1 MTIDIRV
8 TKSAATLS
16 CVHKGQM
23 MTKKVQAMYLDSF
36 EVAAVLQNLA
46 KALAA
51 VKVDVPVTIT
61 LVGNDYVSNIV
72 KGTTCLRQNYK
83 SNFKKPN
90 GSDAYLAEHWREVFK
105 SARAGALLEN
115 NLLTFKH
122 EYDNKKISNWT
133 GD

>member
-23 MTKKVQAMYLDSF
+23 MTKKVQAMYLESF

-51 VKVDVPVTIT
+51 VKADVPVTVT
-61 LVGNDYVSNIV
+61 LVGNDYVSNVV
-72 KGTTCLRQNYK
+72 KGTTYLRQNCR

-90 GSDAYLAEHWREVFK
+90 CSDAYLAEHWRNVFK
-105 SARAGALLEN
+105 TARVKALLEN
-115 NLLTFKH
+115 NLLTFRH
-122 EYDNKKISNWT
+122 EYNKKISNWT

>member
-23 MTKKVQAMYLDSF
+23 MTKKVQAMYLESF

-46 KALAA
+46 KALEA

-72 KGTTCLRQNYK
+72 KGTTYLRQNYK

>member
-8 TKSAATLS
+8 TKSTATLS
-16 CVHKGQM
+16 CMHKGEM
-23 MTKKVQAMYLDSF
+23 MTKKVQAMYLESF

-51 VKVDVPVTIT
+51 VKLDVPVTVT
-61 LVGNDYVSNIV
+61 LIGNDYVANVV
-72 KGTTCLRQNYK
+72 KGTTYLRQNYR

-105 SARAGALLEN
+105 SDRARALLEN
-115 NLLTFKH
+115 NLLTFRH
-122 EYDNKKISNWT
+122 EFDNKKISNWT
-133 GD
+133 DD

>member
-16 CVHKGQM
+16 CVHKGEM
-23 MTKKVQAMYLDSF
+23 RTKKVQVMYLESF

-46 KALAA
+46 KALAS
-51 VKVDVPVTIT
+51 VKVDVPVTVT
-61 LVGNDYVSNIV
+61 LVGNDYVANVV
-72 KGTTCLRQNYK
+72 KGTTYLRQNYK

>member
-23 MTKKVQAMYLDSF
+23 MTKKVQAMYLESF

-51 VKVDVPVTIT
+51 VKVDVPVTVT

-72 KGTTCLRQNYK
+72 KGTTYLRQNYK

-105 SARAGALLEN
+105 SARAKALLEN

>member
-8 TKSAATLS
+8 TKSTATLS
-16 CVHKGQM
+16 CMHKGEM
-23 MTKKVQAMYLDSF
+23 MTKKVQAIYLESF

-51 VKVDVPVTIT
+51 VKADVPVTVT
-61 LVGNDYVSNIV
+61 LVGNDYVANVV
-72 KGTTCLRQNYK
+72 KGTTYLRQNYK

-122 EYDNKKISNWT
+122 EFDNKKISNWT

>member
-16 CVHKGQM
+16 CVHKGEM
-23 MTKKVQAMYLDSF
+23 MTKKVQAMYLESF

-61 LVGNDYVSNIV
+61 LVGNDYVANVV
-72 KGTTCLRQNYK
+72 KGTTYLRQNYR

-105 SARAGALLEN
+105 SDRARALLEN

-122 EYDNKKISNWT
+122 EYNKKISNWT

>member
-16 CVHKGQM
+16 CVHKGEM
-23 MTKKVQAMYLDSF
+23 MTKKVQAMYLESF

-51 VKVDVPVTIT
+51 VKVDVPVTVT
-61 LVGNDYVSNIV
+61 LVGNDYVANVV
-72 KGTTCLRQNYK
+72 KGTTYLRQNCK
-83 SNFKKPN
+83 NNFKKPN

-105 SARAGALLEN
+105 STRAKALLEN

-122 EYDNKKISNWT
+122 EYNKKISNWT

>member
-16 CVHKGQM
+16 CVHKGEM
-23 MTKKVQAMYLDSF
+23 MTKKVQAMYLESF

-51 VKVDVPVTIT
+51 VKVDVPVTVT
-61 LVGNDYVSNIV
+61 LVGNDYVANVV
-72 KGTTCLRQNYK
+72 KGTTYLRQNYR

-105 SARAGALLEN
+105 SDRARALLEN
-115 NLLTFKH
+115 NLLTFRH
-122 EYDNKKISNWT
+122 EHNKKISNWT

>member
-16 CVHKGQM
+16 CVHKGEM
-23 MTKKVQAMYLDSF
+23 MTKKVQAMYLEPF

-51 VKVDVPVTIT
+51 VKVDVPVTVT
-61 LVGNDYVSNIV
+61 LVGNDYVANVV
-72 KGTTCLRQNYK
+72 KGTTYLRQNYR

-90 GSDAYLAEHWREVFK
+90 GSDAYLAEHWRNVFK
-105 SARAGALLEN
+105 SDRARALLEN
-115 NLLTFKH
+115 NLLTFRH
-122 EYDNKKISNWT
+122 EYNKKISNWT

>member
-8 TKSAATLS
+8 TKSTATLS
-16 CVHKGQM
+16 CMHKGEM
-23 MTKKVQAMYLDSF
+23 MTKKVQAIYLESF

-46 KALAA
+46 KALEA

-72 KGTTCLRQNYK
+72 KGTTYLRQNYK

-105 SARAGALLEN
+105 SDRARALLEN

-122 EYDNKKISNWT
+122 EFDNKKISNWT

>member
-51 VKVDVPVTIT
+51 VKTDVPVTVT
-61 LVGNDYVSNIV
+61 LVGNDYVSNVV
-72 KGTTCLRQNYK
+72 KGTTYLRQNCR
-83 SNFKKPN
+83 SNLKKPN

>member
-16 CVHKGQM
+16 CVHKGEM
-23 MTKKVQAMYLDSF
+23 MTKKVQAMYLESF

-51 VKVDVPVTIT
+51 VKTDVPVTVT

-72 KGTTCLRQNYK
+72 KGTTYLRQNYK

-105 SARAGALLEN
+105 SDRARTLLEN

-122 EYDNKKISNWT
+122 EYNKKISNWT

>member
-16 CVHKGQM
+16 CVHKGEM
-23 MTKKVQAMYLDSF
+23 MTKKVQAMYLESF

-46 KALAA
+46 KALEA

-72 KGTTCLRQNYK
+72 KGTTYLRQNYK

>member
-8 TKSAATLS
+8 TKSTATLS
-16 CVHKGQM
+16 CMHKGEM
-23 MTKKVQAMYLDSF
+23 MTKKVQAMYLESF

-46 KALAA
+46 KALEA

-72 KGTTCLRQNYK
+72 KGTTYLRQNYK

-105 SARAGALLEN
+105 SDRARALLEN

-122 EYDNKKISNWT
+122 EFDNKKISNWT

>member
-51 VKVDVPVTIT
+51 VKTDVPVTVT
-61 LVGNDYVSNIV
+61 LVGNDYVSNVV
-72 KGTTCLRQNYK
+72 KGTTYLRQNYK

>member
-23 MTKKVQAMYLDSF
+23 MTKKVQAMYLESF

-51 VKVDVPVTIT
+51 VKTDVPVTVT
-61 LVGNDYVSNIV
+61 LVGNDHVANVV
-72 KGTTCLRQNYK
+72 KGTTYLRQNCK
-83 SNFKKPN
+83 NNFKKPN

-105 SARAGALLEN
+105 STRARALLEN

-122 EYDNKKISNWT
+122 EYNKKISNWT

>member
-16 CVHKGQM
+16 CVHKGEM
-23 MTKKVQAMYLDSF
+23 MTKKVQAIYLESF

-46 KALAA
+46 KALEA
-51 VKVDVPVTIT
+51 VKVDVPVTVT
-61 LVGNDYVSNIV
+61 LVGNDYVANVV
-72 KGTTCLRQNYK
+72 KGTTYLRQNYR

>member
-8 TKSAATLS
+8 TKSTATLS
-16 CVHKGQM
+16 CMHKGQM
-23 MTKKVQAMYLDSF
+23 MTKKVQAIYLESF
-36 EVAAVLQNLA
+36 EVAAILQNLA
-46 KALAA
+46 KALEA

-61 LVGNDYVSNIV
+61 LVGNDYVNNLV
-72 KGTTCLRQNYK
+72 KGTTYLRQNYK

-105 SARAGALLEN
+105 SDRAGALLEN
-115 NLLTFKH
+115 NLLTFRH
-122 EYDNKKISNWT
+122 EYNNKKISNWT

>member
-1 MTIDIRV
+1 MTINIRV
-8 TKSAATLS
+8 TKASATLS
-16 CVHKGQM
+16 CVHKGEM
-23 MTKKVQAMYLDSF
+23 MTKKVQAMYLESF

-51 VKVDVPVTIT
+51 VKVDVPVTVT
-61 LVGNDYVSNIV
+61 LVGNDYVANVV
-72 KGTTCLRQNYK
+72 KGTTYLRQNYR

-105 SARAGALLEN
+105 SDRARTLLEN
-115 NLLTFKH
+115 NLLTFRH
-122 EYDNKKISNWT
+122 EYNNKKISNWT

>member
-23 MTKKVQAMYLDSF
+23 MTKKVQAIYLESF

-46 KALAA
+46 KALEA

-72 KGTTCLRQNYK
+72 KGTTYLRQNYK

>member
-8 TKSAATLS
+8 TKSTATLS
-16 CVHKGQM
+16 CMHKGEM
-23 MTKKVQAMYLDSF
+23 MTKKVQAIYLESF

-46 KALAA
+46 KALEA

-72 KGTTCLRQNYK
+72 KGTTYLRQNYK

-90 GSDAYLAEHWREVFK
+90 GSEAYLAEHWREVFK

>member
-8 TKSAATLS
+8 TKSTATLS
-16 CVHKGQM
+16 CMHKGEM
-23 MTKKVQAMYLDSF
+23 MAKKVQAIYLESF

-46 KALAA
+46 KALEA

-72 KGTTCLRQNYK
+72 KGTMYLRQNYK

-90 GSDAYLAEHWREVFK
+90 GSEAYLAEHWREVFK

-122 EYDNKKISNWT
+122 EYDNKKISNCA

>member
-1 MTIDIRV
+1 MTINIRV
-8 TKSAATLS
+8 TKASATLS
-16 CVHKGQM
+16 CVHKGEM
-23 MTKKVQAMYLDSF
+23 MTKKVQAMYLESF

-46 KALAA
+46 KALEA
-51 VKVDVPVTIT
+51 VKVDVPVTVT

-72 KGTTCLRQNYK
+72 KGTTYLRQNCR

-105 SARAGALLEN
+105 SDRARALLEN

-122 EYDNKKISNWT
+122 EYNKKISNWT

>member
-8 TKSAATLS
+8 TKSTATLS
-16 CVHKGQM
+16 CMHKGEM
-23 MTKKVQAMYLDSF
+23 MTKKVQAMYLESF

-72 KGTTCLRQNYK
+72 KGTTYLRQNYK

>member
-8 TKSAATLS
+8 TKSTATLS
-16 CVHKGQM
+16 CMHKGEM
-23 MTKKVQAMYLDSF
+23 MTKKVQAMYLESF

-46 KALAA
+46 KALEA

-72 KGTTCLRQNYK
+72 KGTTYLRQNYK

>member
-16 CVHKGQM
+16 CVHKGEM
-23 MTKKVQAMYLDSF
+23 MTKKVQAMYLESF

-51 VKVDVPVTIT
+51 VKVDVPVTVT
-61 LVGNDYVSNIV
+61 LVGNDYVANVV
-72 KGTTCLRQNYK
+72 KGTTYLRQNYR

-105 SARAGALLEN
+105 SDRAIALLEN

-122 EYDNKKISNWT
+122 EYNKKISNWT

>member
-16 CVHKGQM
+16 CVHKGEM
-23 MTKKVQAMYLDSF
+23 MTKKVQAMYLESF

-46 KALAA
+46 KALEA

-72 KGTTCLRQNYK
+72 KGTTYLRQNCR

-105 SARAGALLEN
+105 SDRARALLEN

-122 EYDNKKISNWT
+122 EYNKKISNWT

>member
-8 TKSAATLS
+8 TKSTATLS
-16 CVHKGQM
+16 CMHKGEM
-23 MTKKVQAMYLDSF
+23 MTKKVQAIYLESF

-46 KALAA
+46 KALEA

-72 KGTTCLRQNYK
+72 KGTTYLRQNYK

>member
-23 MTKKVQAMYLDSF
+23 MTKKVQAMYLESF

-46 KALAA
+46 KALEA
-51 VKVDVPVTIT
+51 VKVDVPVTVT

-72 KGTTCLRQNYK
+72 KGTTYLRQNYK

-105 SARAGALLEN
+105 SDRARTLLEN

-122 EYDNKKISNWT
+122 EYNKKISNWT